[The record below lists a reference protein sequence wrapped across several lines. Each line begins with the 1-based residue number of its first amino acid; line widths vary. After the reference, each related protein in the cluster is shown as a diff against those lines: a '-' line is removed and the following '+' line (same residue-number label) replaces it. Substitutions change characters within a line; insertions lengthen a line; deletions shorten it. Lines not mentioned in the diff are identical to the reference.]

1 MKYKAGM
8 FEYNNEWMSDEVLD
22 KLVGTQVT
30 TKYADKDVILDIK
43 KENDQ
48 VIAYFD
54 LDVDVPPNQY
64 YLDFSIVCGFVNE
77 TFTVESIEGIERI
90 MIVQSHTNTSITKI
104 TRVI

>member
-8 FEYNNEWMSDEVLD
+8 FGYNNEWMSDEVLD

-30 TKYADKDVILDIK
+30 TKYVDKDVILDIK

-77 TFTVESIEGIERI
+77 TVASIKGIERI
-90 MIVQSHTNTSITKI
+90 MIVQSHANTSITKI
-104 TRVI
+104 TKV